1 MAAISSIPLQRNT
14 PDGVV
19 KIDLDERAFLFPQPK
34 SLTQLQLYVHK
45 PSLIR
50 FEVVYAFN
58 HAHASSA
65 LFDINVHECAE
76 LSRRLVEA
84 VYRAQSTQIVTDN
97 VSVAMTIAPNG
108 YIIQINEHAAST
120 EMFIGTGSIWRVLS
134 GIARAVDLLAPQAG
148 H

>member
-1 MAAISSIPLQRNT
+1 MAAISSIPLTRNA

-19 KIDLDERAFLFPQPK
+19 KIDLDERAFIFPQAK
-34 SLTQLQLYVHK
+34 SLTQLQIYVHK

-50 FEVVYAFN
+50 FEVAYAFN
-58 HAHASSA
+58 HAHASTA
-65 LFDINVHECAE
+65 LFDINTQDCTE

-97 VSVAMTIAPNG
+97 VSVAMTVVANG
-108 YIIQINEHAAST
+108 YILQINEHAAST
-120 EMFIGTGSIWRVLS
+120 ELFLGTASIWRVLS